1 MRLFR
6 GFKIAVALATAGS
19 TLLSINESIESSNFV
34 DSYKQLLPQ
43 SSKCYHSLD
52 SNSAVHTKQ
61 KNSAK
66 TYYKLLIFV
75 RHGQYETEAES
86 SDMKVLTEVGWHQA
100 RLAGKRLRE
109 LGYRIDC
116 VVHSDMIRAR
126 QTTAAILAE
135 LDEMNLTETGIESLP
150 ARCPPRVLTADCPPE
165 DLVLCPSPLQSRS
178 LSLLESG
185 SMAEGPPP
193 VDPEPQS
200 ASRRKRIRS
209 FSAAEMA
216 DYIGQQK
223 RIQSSFTYHVHHR
236 ALSPDGAI
244 AIDGPGA
251 CAVCGPLGLDP
262 DNCTCSRTLRN
273 QPAEII
279 LFVGHANVFR
289 YWLCRALQLPPEA
302 WLRISLPHGSFT
314 ELLLEQIVPENGDEV
329 VRTVT
334 ALRVGDDGHLPPE
347 LQSR

>member
-1 MRLFR
+1 MAILN
-6 GFKIAVALATAGS
+6 KPKP
-19 TLLSINESIESSNFV
+19 FV
-34 DSYKQLLPQ
+34 
-43 SSKCYHSLD
+43 
-52 SNSAVHTKQ
+52 
-61 KNSAK
+61 K

-75 RHGQYETEAES
+75 RHGQYETGAES
-86 SDMKVLTEVGWHQA
+86 SDKKVLTEVGWQQA
-100 RLAGKRLRE
+100 RRAGKRLRE
-109 LGYRIDC
+109 LGYTIDC

-135 LDEMNLTETGIESLP
+135 LDEMNIIETGIESLP
-150 ARCPPRVLTADCPPE
+150 ARCPPRVLTADCPLE
-165 DLVLCPSPLQSRS
+165 DWALCPSPLQSRT
-178 LSLLESG
+178 LSLLESA

-200 ASRRKRIRS
+200 RSRRKRIRS
-209 FSAAEMA
+209 LNAAEMA
-216 DYIGQQK
+216 EHIGHQN

-244 AIDGPGA
+244 AMDGPGA
-251 CAVCGPLGLDP
+251 CAVCEPLGLNP
-262 DNCTCSRTLRN
+262 SLCACSRTLRN
-273 QPAEII
+273 QPAEVI

-314 ELLLEQIVPENGDEV
+314 ELLFEQIVPERTGEV
-329 VRTVT
+329 ERTVT
-334 ALRVGDDGHLPPE
+334 ALRIGDDGHLPPE